1 MGIDVFVADEQSER
15 PVDLHRWAR
24 LAEAVLADEGVTGD
38 TELSV
43 LFVDERSM
51 SDLNRRFAGDDT
63 PTDVLAFPIDD
74 EPVESGRWPDAGGSG
89 PGWVAPEPSELPR
102 LLGDVVICPE
112 VAWRNSVGED
122 ATAARSA
129 GARGAPPESPA
140 TSGQAEVQSA
150 PIPASGGADE
160 DSVARPLTDPDGAYQ
175 DELALLVV
183 HGILHLQGMDHEDDE
198 EAGAMRQ
205 REQELLERYHRGR
218 PEGVGPEGAGMEAV
232 APGRA
237 EAQEPAPP
245 ARSEGP

>member
-1 MGIDVFVADEQSER
+1 MGIDVFVADEQTER

-51 SDLNRRFAGDDT
+51 ADLNRRFAGDDT

-89 PGWVAPEPSELPR
+89 PGWVPPEPGELPR

-112 VAWRNSVGED
+112 VAWRNSM
-122 ATAARSA
+122 
-129 GARGAPPESPA
+129 
-140 TSGQAEVQSA
+140 
-150 PIPASGGADE
+150 DE
-160 DSVARPLTDPDGAYQ
+160 DPAAAQGAAYQ

-183 HGILHLQGMDHEDDE
+183 HGILHLQGMDHDNEED
-198 EAGAMRQ
+198 AGAMRQ
-205 REQELLERYHRGR
+205 REQELLERYHRGG
-218 PEGVGPEGAGMEAV
+218 PEGTGPEGAGRDAV
-232 APGRA
+232 APERA
-237 EAQEPAPP
+237 EAREPPPP
-245 ARSEGP
+245 ASSEGP

>member
-1 MGIDVFVADEQSER
+1 MGIDVFVADEQTER

-51 SDLNRRFAGDDT
+51 ADLNRRFAGDDT

-112 VAWRNSVGED
+112 VAWRNSVGENP
-122 ATAARSA
+122 TAAQ
-129 GARGAPPESPA
+129 GAIARDAPAERAA
-140 TSGQAEVQSA
+140 TSGEADAERA
-150 PIPASGGADE
+150 RIPASRGSDE
-160 DSVARPLTDPDGAYQ
+160 GQVARPPTDPDGAYQ

-183 HGILHLQGMDHEDDE
+183 HGILHLQGMDHEDEE

-205 REQELLERYHRGR
+205 REQELLERYHRGGR
-218 PEGVGPEGAGMEAV
+218 EGAGAAGAGT
-232 APGRA
+232 APVGRERA
-237 EAQEPAPP
+237 DAQEPARP
-245 ARSEGP
+245 ASSEGP

>member
-1 MGIDVFVADEQSER
+1 MGIDVFVADEQTER

-51 SDLNRRFAGDDT
+51 ADLNRRFAGDDT
-63 PTDVLAFPIDD
+63 PTDVLSFPIDD

-89 PGWVAPEPSELPR
+89 PGWVPPEPRELPR

-122 ATAARSA
+122 PTAAQ
-129 GARGAPPESPA
+129 GANAPGAPAQRAA
-140 TSGQAEVQSA
+140 TSGEPDAERA
-150 PIPASGGADE
+150 RIPASREADE
-160 DSVARPLTDPDGAYQ
+160 GETARPPTDPDGAFQ

-183 HGILHLQGMDHEDDE
+183 HGILHLQGMDHEDEE

-205 REQELLERYHRGR
+205 REQELLERYHRPR
-218 PEGVGPEGAGMEAV
+218 PEEAGTAPV
-232 APGRA
+232 APERA
-237 EAQEPAPP
+237 GAEER
-245 ARSEGP
+245 ARPDSSQGP

>member
-140 TSGQAEVQSA
+140 TSGQAEAQ
-150 PIPASGGADE
+150 
-160 DSVARPLTDPDGAYQ
+160 
-175 DELALLVV
+175 LALLVV

>member
-1 MGIDVFVADEQSER
+1 MGIDVFVADEQTER

-51 SDLNRRFAGDDT
+51 ADLNRRFAGDDT

-89 PGWVAPEPSELPR
+89 PGWVPPEPGELPR

-112 VAWRNSVGED
+112 VAWRNSMGEGP
-122 ATAARSA
+122 TAAQGA
-129 GARGAPPESPA
+129 NARGAPPES
-140 TSGQAEVQSA
+140 SA
-150 PIPASGGADE
+150 SSREADAQGAPNPASGGADE
-160 DSVARPLTDPDGAYQ
+160 TKVTRPPTDPDGAYT

-183 HGILHLQGMDHEDDE
+183 HGILHLQGMDHEDE
-198 EAGAMRQ
+198 EAAGAMRQ
-205 REQELLERYHRGR
+205 REQELLERYHRA
-218 PEGVGPEGAGMEAV
+218 GPERAETERAETEAV
-232 APGRA
+232 PHERA
-237 EAQEPAPP
+237 EAHEPGRPTS
-245 ARSEGP
+245 SEGS

>member
-1 MGIDVFVADEQSER
+1 MGIDVFVADEQTDR

-51 SDLNRRFAGDDT
+51 AELNRRFAGEDSA
-63 PTDVLAFPIDD
+63 TDVLAFPIDE

-89 PGWVAPEPSELPR
+89 PGWVPPEPSDLPR

-122 ATAARSA
+122 SA
-129 GARGAPPESPA
+129 GGLDA
-140 TSGQAEVQSA
+140 
-150 PIPASGGADE
+150 
-160 DSVARPLTDPDGAYQ
+160 AYQ

-198 EAGAMRQ
+198 GTSAMRQ
-205 REQELLERYHRGR
+205 REQELLERHHRA
-218 PEGVGPEGAGMEAV
+218 PVKGPG

-237 EAQEPAPP
+237 GAQEPPP
-245 ARSEGP
+245 ASPERP